1 MNDQNTSLK
10 TFQLLLPYLWPKKR
24 SDLKLRVMFALFF
37 LVLAKVANVF
47 TPLIL
52 GQSVDSLNALSGG
65 KNILIMVPLA
75 LIVAYG
81 VARLATLA
89 FGEIRDALFSKVSQH
104 AMRQV
109 TLNVFKH
116 LHSLSLRFHLDRH
129 TGGLNRFIDRGT
141 KGIDFLLRFFIFNI
155 LPTFF

>member
-10 TFQLLLPYLWPKKR
+10 TFHLLLPYLWPKQR
-24 SDLKLRVMFALFF
+24 GDLKLRVMFALFF
-37 LVLAKVANVF
+37 LVLAKAANVF

-104 AMRQV
+104 AMRQIGRAHV
-109 TLNVFKH
+109 
-116 LHSLSLRFHLDRH
+116 
-129 TGGLNRFIDRGT
+129 
-141 KGIDFLLRFFIFNI
+141 
-155 LPTFF
+155 